1 MREMKDK
8 GCYIVCECVCVC
20 VRGCECVRGVVK
32 RRLKFVKAARKM
44 RGVMEFAPFDTTMI

>member
-20 VRGCECVRGVVK
+20 EGVCVRGVVK